1 MSLYKKLL
9 LAQAP
14 LALALAIVGVF
25 SVVVVSYLGSHSQT
39 ILKDNYR
46 SVLAAQ
52 RMKEAIERMDSAALF
67 MTAGQRQ
74 KGIEQAAKYRPLFE
88 AELKVQEGNITE
100 HGEKEFTDGLRAAW
114 LAYQRK
120 LAEFQNAKSDEEMRT
135 FYFVDL
141 EPAFYKVKMAADEIL
156 AINQDAMLRKSD
168 AVRRTAERMNAI
180 LATVAF
186 SALALGLFISSLL
199 TRRMLRPLSALSEA
213 TRKIGVGDFDTRA
226 AVEGSDEL
234 AKLASDFNS
243 MAARLAEFRKSSLG
257 DLLQAHLS
265 MQAAIDSIPDPVII
279 FSIGGN
285 LQNVNEAAE
294 TLLGLKADSTSRDP
308 LMNVG
313 PATRAVLERVRS
325 HVLGGKG
332 AYVPKGLE
340 DAVQLSTLLGDR
352 YFLPRGA
359 PVYEA
364 RGVVVGATVILQ
376 DITRLRRFEELKNDL
391 VATVAHEFRTPLTSL
406 RMAVHLCTEQVAG
419 PLTEKQAELLYAARE
434 DCDRLQGM
442 VDDFLDLSRIESG
455 RVELYPVPT
464 EVANL
469 ITAAIEEHKGDADGK
484 DIKLT
489 PELGLP
495 QTSVLADRVRIGH
508 VFSNL
513 IGNALRYTANGGSIT
528 VGAVAAN
535 GSVRFTVTDTGSG
548 IPKEYQERI
557 FEKFF
562 QVPNSGPKGTGLGLY
577 IAKEIVRAHGGE
589 IGVESEPGKGSMF
602 WFTLP
607 AASTSAQRP
616 LDVAE

>member
-1 MSLYKKLL
+1 MNLYKKLL

-14 LALALAIVGVF
+14 MAVALAIVGVF
-25 SVVVVSYLGSHSQT
+25 SVVVVSFLGTHSQT

-67 MTAGQRQ
+67 LVAGQRQ
-74 KGIEQAAKYRPLFE
+74 KGIEQAEKYRPVFE

-100 HGEKEFTDGLRAAW
+100 HGEKEFNERLRAAW
-114 LAYQRK
+114 IEYQAALERLRSGATAEETRK
-120 LAEFQNAKSDEEMRT
+120 LYFAE
-135 FYFVDL
+135 L
-141 EPAFYKVKMAADEIL
+141 EAAFYKVKAAADEIL
-156 AINQDAMLRKSD
+156 TINQDAMLRKSD
-168 AVRRTAERMNAI
+168 AVRRTAERMNAVSAI
-180 LATVAF
+180 VALA
-186 SALALGLFISSLL
+186 ALALGLFISILL

-213 TRKIGVGDFDTRA
+213 TRKIGEGNFDARA
-226 AVEGSDEL
+226 RVDGSDEL
-234 AKLASDFNS
+234 AALAGDFNS

-265 MQAAIDSIPDPVII
+265 MQAAIDSIPDPVVI
-279 FSIGGN
+279 FSVEGS

-294 TLLGLKADSTSRDP
+294 TLLGLKADSASKDP
-308 LMNVG
+308 LKNVNA
-313 PATRAVLERVRS
+313 PTRAVLERVRS

-332 AYVPKGLE
+332 AYVPKGFE
-340 DAVQLSTLLGDR
+340 DAVQLTTLLGDR

-359 PVYEA
+359 PVYET

-376 DITRLRRFEELKNDL
+376 DVTRLRRFEELKNDL

-455 RVELYPVPT
+455 RVELTPLPT
-464 EVANL
+464 EVSGL
-469 ITAAIEEHKGDADGK
+469 IKSAIDEYRSDADAKGVN
-484 DIKLT
+484 LA
-489 PELGLP
+489 PEPFLP
-495 QTSVLADRVRIGH
+495 EFMVLADRERIRH

-513 IGNALRYTANGGSIT
+513 ISNAVRYTPKGGSIT
-528 VGAVAAN
+528 VGAKAVD
-535 GSVRFTVTDTGSG
+535 GSVRFTVADTGTG

-562 QVPNSGPKGTGLGLY
+562 QVPDSGPKGTGLGLY
-577 IAKEIVRAHGGE
+577 IATEIVRAHGGE
-589 IGVESEPGKGSMF
+589 IGVDSEPGKGSTF

-607 AASTSAQRP
+607 SAAKAVRKG
-616 LDVAE
+616 E